1 MTNVFDAIKN
11 YFAAPKPLPPGNY
24 AYQAPPN
31 APFPYRLHLRIEVD
45 GSGILILNGSTVL
58 HLNQTAAEYAYH
70 LVKGNPAEHVGRQ
83 IALRYKT
90 SRVKGQRDYEAFTEQ
105 LRTLIDT
112 PDLDPVTYLGFD
124 RQTPYT
130 EISAPYRLDCALT
143 YRLSEGIVTTAAPT
157 VRVKR
162 ELSADEWKQII
173 DKSWQVGI
181 PHLIFT
187 GGEPTL
193 RDDLL
198 DILAHAEINGQ
209 VTGLLTNGLRL
220 ADSAY
225 FEQLVRTGLDHIMV
239 VLNPDL
245 KQSWKALEVIC
256 PDDLFTAVHLTI
268 TPQNKAET
276 PGLIKRLADMKAN
289 GLSLSASE
297 SSLAADLEN
306 ARELAANLGLELVWD
321 LPVPYSS
328 LNPVSL
334 EIAAG
339 EHTEELKSEGAG
351 KAWLYVEPDG
361 DILPAQGINKVLG
374 NLLTDPW
381 ESIWK
386 QPH

>member
-1 MTNVFDAIKN
+1 MTNVFDGIKN
-11 YFAAPKPLPPGNY
+11 YFTAPKPLPPGNY
-24 AYQAPPN
+24 AYQAPPD
-31 APFPYRLHLRIEVD
+31 APFPYRLHLRIEAD
-45 GSGILILNGSTVL
+45 GCGILILNGSTVL

-83 IALRYKT
+83 IATRYKT

-130 EISAPYRLDCALT
+130 AISAPYRLDCALT
-143 YRLSEGIVTTAAPT
+143 YRLPEGVDTAIAPT
-157 VRVKR
+157 ERVKR
-162 ELSADEWKQII
+162 ELSADEWYKII

-198 DILAHAEINGQ
+198 DILAYAETNGQ

-225 FEQLVRTGLDHIMV
+225 FEQLVRTGLDHVMV

-245 KQSWKALEVIC
+245 EQSWRVLEVIC

-289 GLSLSASE
+289 ALSLSISDP
-297 SSLAADLEN
+297 SLAADLEN
-306 ARELAANLGLELVWD
+306 ARELAANLGLSLVWD

-328 LNPVSL
+328 SNPIFL
-334 EIAAG
+334 EIAAS
-339 EHTEELKSEGAG
+339 EYAKELKTEGAG

-361 DILPAQGINKVLG
+361 DVHPAQGINKVLG

>member
-1 MTNVFDAIKN
+1 MPNIFKAIKF

-24 AYQAPPN
+24 AYQAAPD
-31 APFPYRLHLRIEVD
+31 APFPYRLHLRIEAD

-83 IALRYKT
+83 IATRYKT
-90 SRVKGQRDYEAFTEQ
+90 SRVKGQRDYGAFTEQ

-130 EISAPYRLDCALT
+130 AISAPYRLDCALT
-143 YRLSEGIVTTAAPT
+143 YRLPEGVDTAIAPT
-157 VRVKR
+157 ERVKR
-162 ELSADEWKQII
+162 ELSADEWKKII

-198 DILAHAEINGQ
+198 DILAYAETNGQ

-225 FEQLVRTGLDHIMV
+225 FEQLVRTGLDHVMV

-245 KQSWKALEVIC
+245 EQSWRVLEVIC

-276 PGLIKRLADMKAN
+276 PSLIKRLADMKAN
-289 GLSLSASE
+289 ALSLSISDP
-297 SSLAADLEN
+297 SLAADLEN
-306 ARELAANLGLELVWD
+306 ARELAANLGLSLVWD

-328 LNPVSL
+328 SNPVSL

-339 EHTEELKSEGAG
+339 EYAEELKTEGAG

-361 DILPAQGINKVLG
+361 DVLPAQGTNKVLG

>member
-24 AYQAPPN
+24 AYQAPPD
-31 APFPYRLHLRIEVD
+31 APFPYRLHLRIEAN
-45 GSGILILNGSTVL
+45 GSGVLILNGSTVL
-58 HLNQTAAEYAYH
+58 HLNQTATEYAYH

-83 IALRYKT
+83 IATRYKT
-90 SRVKGQRDYEAFTEQ
+90 SRVKGQRDYKAFTEQ

-143 YRLSEGIVTTAAPT
+143 YRLPEGVDIAIAPT
-157 VRVKR
+157 DRVKR

-220 ADSAY
+220 TDSAY
-225 FEQLVRTGLDHIMV
+225 FEQLVRTGLDHVMV

-245 KQSWKALEVIC
+245 EQSWRVLEVIC

-289 GLSLSASE
+289 ALSLSISDP
-297 SSLAADLEN
+297 SLAADLEN
-306 ARELAANLGLELVWD
+306 ARELAANLGLSLVWD
-321 LPVPYSS
+321 LPVPYSNS
-328 LNPVSL
+328 NPVSL

-339 EHTEELKSEGAG
+339 EYAEELKTKGAD

-361 DILPAQGINKVLG
+361 DVLPAQGINKVLG

>member
-31 APFPYRLHLRIEVD
+31 APFPYRLHLRIEAG

-58 HLNQTAAEYAYH
+58 HLNQTATEYAYH
-70 LVKGNPAEHVGRQ
+70 LVKGNLAEHVGRQ
-83 IALRYKT
+83 IATRYKT

-130 EISAPYRLDCALT
+130 AISAPYRLDCALT
-143 YRLSEGIVTTAAPT
+143 YRLPEGVDIAIAPT
-157 VRVKR
+157 ERVKR
-162 ELSADEWKQII
+162 ELSADEWKKII

-225 FEQLVRTGLDHIMV
+225 FEQLVRTGLDHVMV

-245 KQSWKALEVIC
+245 ELSWRVLEVIC

-289 GLSLSASE
+289 ALSLSISDP
-297 SSLAADLEN
+297 SLAADLEN
-306 ARELAANLGLELVWD
+306 ARELAANLGLSLVWD

-328 LNPVSL
+328 SNPVSL

-339 EHTEELKSEGAG
+339 EYAEELKTEGAG

-361 DILPAQGINKVLG
+361 DVLPTQGINKVLG

>member
-24 AYQAPPN
+24 AYQAPPD
-31 APFPYRLHLRIEVD
+31 APFPYRLHLRIEAN
-45 GSGILILNGSTVL
+45 GSGVLILNGSTVL
-58 HLNQTAAEYAYH
+58 HLNQTATEYAYH

-83 IALRYKT
+83 IATRYKT
-90 SRVKGQRDYEAFTEQ
+90 SRVKGQRDYKAFTEQ

-143 YRLSEGIVTTAAPT
+143 YRLPEGVDIAIAPT
-157 VRVKR
+157 DRVKR

-225 FEQLVRTGLDHIMV
+225 FEQLVRTGLDHVMV

-245 KQSWKALEVIC
+245 ELSWRVLEVIC

-289 GLSLSASE
+289 ALSLSISDP
-297 SSLAADLEN
+297 SLAADLEN
-306 ARELAANLGLELVWD
+306 ARELAANLGLSLVWD
-321 LPVPYSS
+321 LPVPYSNS
-328 LNPVSL
+328 NPVSL

-339 EHTEELKSEGAG
+339 EYAEELKTKGAD

-361 DILPAQGINKVLG
+361 DVLPAQGINKVLG

>member
-1 MTNVFDAIKN
+1 MPNILKAIKN
-11 YFAAPKPLPPGNY
+11 YFTAPKPLPPGNY
-24 AYQAPPN
+24 AYQAPPD
-31 APFPYRLHLRIEVD
+31 APFPYRLHLRIETD
-45 GSGILILNGSTVL
+45 GTGILILNGSTVL

-70 LVKGNPAEHVGRQ
+70 LIKGNPAKHVGRQ
-83 IALRYKT
+83 IAGRYKT
-90 SRVKGQRDYEAFTEQ
+90 SRVKGQRDFEAFTEQ

-143 YRLSEGIVTTAAPT
+143 YRLPEGADTSVTPT
-157 VRVKR
+157 SRVKR
-162 ELSADEWKQII
+162 ELSADEWKMII

-198 DILAHAEINGQ
+198 EILAYAEANGQ

-220 ADSAY
+220 SDSAY
-225 FEQLVRTGLDHIMV
+225 FEQLVLTGLDHVMV
-239 VLNPDL
+239 VLNPNL
-245 KQSWKALEVIC
+245 EESWRALEVIC
-256 PDDLFTAVHLTI
+256 LDDLFTAAHLTL
-268 TPQNKAET
+268 TPQNKANI
-276 PGLIKRLADMKAN
+276 PGWVMRLADMKAN
-289 GLSLSASE
+289 GLSLSASDP
-297 SSLAADLEN
+297 SLATNLAA
-306 ARELAANLGLELVWD
+306 AREQAANLGLELVWD

-328 LNPVSL
+328 MNPVSL
-334 EIAAG
+334 EIAVG
-339 EHTEELKSEGAG
+339 EHTKELKSEGAG
-351 KAWLYVEPDG
+351 KAWLYIEPDG

-386 QPH
+386 QAH

>member
-1 MTNVFDAIKN
+1 
-11 YFAAPKPLPPGNY
+11 
-24 AYQAPPN
+24 
-31 APFPYRLHLRIEVD
+31 
-45 GSGILILNGSTVL
+45 
-58 HLNQTAAEYAYH
+58 
-70 LVKGNPAEHVGRQ
+70 
-83 IALRYKT
+83 
-90 SRVKGQRDYEAFTEQ
+90 
-105 LRTLIDT
+105 
-112 PDLDPVTYLGFD
+112 
-124 RQTPYT
+124 
-130 EISAPYRLDCALT
+130 
-143 YRLSEGIVTTAAPT
+143 
-157 VRVKR
+157 VKR
-162 ELSADEWKQII
+162 ELSADEWYKII

-198 DILAHAEINGQ
+198 DILAYAETNGQ

-225 FEQLVRTGLDHIMV
+225 FDQLVRTGLDHVMV

-245 KQSWKALEVIC
+245 EQSWRVLEVIC
-256 PDDLFTAVHLTI
+256 PDDLFTSVHLTI

-289 GLSLSASE
+289 ALSLSISDP
-297 SSLAADLEN
+297 SLAADLEN
-306 ARELAANLGLELVWD
+306 ARELAANLGFSLVWD

-328 LNPVSL
+328 SNPVSL

-339 EHTEELKSEGAG
+339 EYAEELKTEGAG

-361 DILPAQGINKVLG
+361 DVHPAQGINKVLG

>member
-1 MTNVFDAIKN
+1 MANILETIKN
-11 YFAAPKPLPPGNY
+11 YFATPKPLPPGNY
-24 AYQAPPN
+24 AYQAPPD
-31 APFPYRLHLRIEVD
+31 ALFPYRLHLRIEAD

-58 HLNQTAAEYAYH
+58 HLNQTATEYAYH

-83 IALRYKT
+83 IAARYKT

-143 YRLSEGIVTTAAPT
+143 YRLSEGVDKAAAPT
-157 VRVKR
+157 ERVKR
-162 ELSADEWKQII
+162 ELSADEWKKVI

-198 DILAHAEINGQ
+198 DILAHAETNGQ

-225 FEQLVRTGLDHIMV
+225 FEQLVRTGLDHVMV

-245 KQSWKALEVIC
+245 KQSWEALEAIC
-256 PDDLFTAVHLTI
+256 RDDLFTAVHLTI
-268 TPQNKAET
+268 TPQNKANI
-276 PGLIKRLADMKAN
+276 PGWIKRLADMKAN
-289 GLSLSASE
+289 GFSLSASE
-297 SSLAADLEN
+297 SSLATNLAA
-306 ARELAANLGLELVWD
+306 AREQAANLGLELVWD

-328 LNPVSL
+328 VNPVSL

-339 EHTEELKSEGAG
+339 EHAEELKSEGAG

-361 DILPAQGINKVLG
+361 DVLPAQGINKVLG

-381 ESIWK
+381 ESIWR
-386 QPH
+386 QPT

>member
-1 MTNVFDAIKN
+1 M
-11 YFAAPKPLPPGNY
+11 
-24 AYQAPPN
+24 
-31 APFPYRLHLRIEVD
+31 
-45 GSGILILNGSTVL
+45 
-58 HLNQTAAEYAYH
+58 
-70 LVKGNPAEHVGRQ
+70 
-83 IALRYKT
+83 
-90 SRVKGQRDYEAFTEQ
+90 
-105 LRTLIDT
+105 
-112 PDLDPVTYLGFD
+112 
-124 RQTPYT
+124 
-130 EISAPYRLDCALT
+130 
-143 YRLSEGIVTTAAPT
+143 
-157 VRVKR
+157 
-162 ELSADEWKQII
+162 II

-225 FEQLVRTGLDHIMV
+225 FEQLVRTGLDHVMV

-245 KQSWKALEVIC
+245 KQSWQALEDIC
-256 PDDLFTAVHLTI
+256 RDDLFTAVHLTI
-268 TPQNKAET
+268 TPQNKAKI
-276 PGLIKRLADMKAN
+276 PGWIIHLADMKAN

-297 SSLAADLEN
+297 SSLATNLAA
-306 ARELAANLGLELVWD
+306 AREQSANLGLELVWD

-328 LNPVSL
+328 VNPVSL

-351 KAWLYVEPDG
+351 KAWLYIEPDG
-361 DILPAQGINKVLG
+361 DVLPAQGINTVLG

-386 QPH
+386 QAH

>member
-31 APFPYRLHLRIEVD
+31 APFPYRLHLRIEAD

-58 HLNQTAAEYAYH
+58 HLNQTATEYAYH

-83 IALRYKT
+83 IATRYKT

-130 EISAPYRLDCALT
+130 QISAPYRLDCALT
-143 YRLSEGIVTTAAPT
+143 YRLPEGVDKAIAPT
-157 VRVKR
+157 ESVKR

-225 FEQLVRTGLDHIMV
+225 FEQLVRTGLDHVMV
-239 VLNPDL
+239 VINPDL
-245 KQSWKALEVIC
+245 EQSWRALELIC

-306 ARELAANLGLELVWD
+306 ARELAANLGLSLVWD

-328 LNPVSL
+328 SNPVSL

-339 EHTEELKSEGAG
+339 EHTEEHKSEGAG
-351 KAWLYVEPDG
+351 KAWLYIEPDG
-361 DILPAQGINKVLG
+361 DVLPAQGINKVLG